1 MKKLSKTELARA
13 GENLAAEHL
22 ERKGYSTI
30 IRNFR
35 TKTGEIDLIVEKDQQ
50 LIFVEVKTRSYHS
63 ITSAVENIHYQKIK
77 RISLTALQYINQNP
91 QYSKYNTRF
100 DAVILL
106 YNPQEE
112 SFKITHFEDAFLPI
126 LPH

>member
-1 MKKLSKTELARA
+1 MKKLTKTELARA
-13 GENLAAEHL
+13 GENLAAQYL
-22 ERKGYSTI
+22 ENKGYSVI

-35 TKTGEIDLIVEKDQQ
+35 TKTGEIDIIVEKDQH

-63 ITSAVENIHYQKIK
+63 ITSAVENIHYHKIR
-77 RISLTALQYINQNP
+77 RISLTALQYIKQNP
-91 QYSKYNTRF
+91 QFGKHNTRF
-100 DAVILL
+100 DAVIVL
-106 YNPQEE
+106 YSPQTE